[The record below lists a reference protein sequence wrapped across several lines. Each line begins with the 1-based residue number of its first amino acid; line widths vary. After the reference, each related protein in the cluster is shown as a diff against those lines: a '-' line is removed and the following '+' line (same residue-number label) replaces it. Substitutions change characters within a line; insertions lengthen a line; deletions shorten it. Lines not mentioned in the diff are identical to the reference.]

1 MLNNDGPRSHVMNV
15 LRVLAV
21 AGAYFAAAKVGL
33 RQELVGG
40 QVTPLW
46 PPTGIALACLLL
58 MGVRFWPGITLG
70 AFLVNLSIG
79 PTLPAV
85 VAISV
90 GNTLAPV
97 CAYLM
102 LVRARFSIELD
113 RLRDALALV
122 FLGALMGMVISATV
136 GSGALLLAGGLQSS
150 DFWPTWSVWWAGDAM
165 GVLVITP
172 ILLVLRTS
180 RTPWDAHLSRWIEAI
195 ALAVGTLLVT
205 LVATMSSINLL
216 FLVFPFLIWAAL
228 RFQLAG
234 ATACALIVVTV
245 AIVAAAQGSGP
256 FAKHDLFLNMVTLQ
270 AFNGAASLT
279 ALLLAAIIAERNQA
293 HDKLEQICTRL
304 MEVADRVDRHRPADQ
319 QMPLQ
324 QAIVPGTVR
333 HERHTG

>member
-1 MLNNDGPRSHVMNV
+1 MNG

-33 RQELVGG
+33 QQELVGG

-46 PPTGIALACLLL
+46 PPTGIALACLLI

-70 AFLVNLSIG
+70 AFLVNLSLG

-122 FLGALMGMVISATV
+122 FLGALIGMVISATV
-136 GSGALLLAGGLQSS
+136 GSGALLLAGALRSS
-150 DFWPTWSVWWAGDAM
+150 GFWSAWSVWWAGDAM

-172 ILLVLRTS
+172 VLLVLRTL
-180 RTPWDAHLSRWIEAI
+180 RPPWDAPLSRWVEAVS
-195 ALAVGTLLVT
+195 LAVGTFLIT
-205 LVATMSSINLL
+205 LVATVSSINLL

-234 ATACALIVVTV
+234 AAACALIVSTV

-256 FAKHDLFLNMVTLQ
+256 FATHDLFLNMVTLQ
-270 AFNGAASLT
+270 AFNGTASLT

-293 HDKLEQICTRL
+293 HDKLEQICARL
-304 MEVADRVDRHRPADQ
+304 TEVADRVERHRAAGQ
-319 QMPLQ
+319 QVPLQ
-324 QAIVPGTVR
+324 QRTTR
-333 HERHTG
+333 

>member
-1 MLNNDGPRSHVMNV
+1 MMEAVVLHNDRPRSLAANG
-15 LRVLAV
+15 LCVLAV

-33 RQELVGG
+33 REEMVGG

-46 PPTGIALACLLL
+46 PPTGIALACLLIL
-58 MGVRFWPGITLG
+58 GIRVWPGITLG
-70 AFLVNLSIG
+70 AFLVNLLLG
-79 PTLPAV
+79 PSLLAV

-90 GNTLAPV
+90 GNTFAPV

-102 LVRARFSIELD
+102 LVRARFSLELD

-122 FLGALMGMVISATV
+122 FLGAFTGMLISATV
-136 GSGALLLAGGLQSS
+136 GSGVLLLAGGLQSS

-165 GVLVITP
+165 GVLVVTP
-172 ILLVLRTS
+172 VLLVLRTS
-180 RTPWDAHLSRWIEAI
+180 RRPWDARLSRWVEAA

-205 LVATMSSINLL
+205 LVASLSSFNLL

-234 ATACALIVVTV
+234 AAACALIVSTV

-256 FAKHDLFLNMVTLQ
+256 FAEHDLFLNMVTLQ

-293 HDKLEQICTRL
+293 HEKLEHICARVT
-304 MEVADRVDRHRPADQ
+304 EVADRVDRHRAAGQRLP
-319 QMPLQ
+319 P
-324 QAIVPGTVR
+324 
-333 HERHTG
+333 HHEERHDSG

>member
-1 MLNNDGPRSHVMNV
+1 MLDNIRPRSYAKNG
-15 LRVLAV
+15 LRMLAV

-33 RQELVGG
+33 AQELVGG

-58 MGVRFWPGITLG
+58 MGLRVWPGITLG
-70 AFLVNLSIG
+70 AFLVNLTLG
-79 PTLPAV
+79 PSLLAV
-85 VAISV
+85 AAISA

-97 CAYLM
+97 CAYL
-102 LVRARFSIELD
+102 LLRRARFCIELD

-122 FLGALMGMVISATV
+122 FLGALTAMLISSTV
-136 GSGALLLAGGLQSS
+136 GSGVLLLAGALRSG
-150 DFWPTWSVWWAGDAM
+150 DFWPTWSVWWTGDAM
-165 GVLVITP
+165 GVLVVTP

-180 RTPWDAHLSRWIEAI
+180 RAPWDARLSRWGEAV
-195 ALAVGTLLVT
+195 ALAVGTLLITVM
-205 LVATMSSINLL
+205 ATVSSINLL

-234 ATACALIVVTV
+234 AAGCALIVSTV

-256 FAKHDLFLNMVTLQ
+256 FAEHGLFLNMVTLQ

-293 HDKLEQICTRL
+293 HDRLEHICARL
-304 MEVADRVDRHRPADQ
+304 TEVADRVDRERRAAQRLP
-319 QMPLQ
+319 PE
-324 QAIVPGTVR
+324 PEVR
-333 HERHTG
+333 HKGG